1 MSDALLVE
9 TSLSARSQFIRDNG
23 YEPQCYAMHPETYE
37 EFKQQCSHS
46 MKDVP
51 ESPGPIRSEIFGVKI
66 VQDDS
71 VPKGQV
77 EPRRNDNGKRC

>member
-1 MSDALLVE
+1 MDRTLLVGV
-9 TSLSARSQFIRDNG
+9 SLAARSQFIRDNG

-37 EFKQQCSHS
+37 EFKQRCACY
-46 MKDVP
+46 MKDAP
-51 ESPGPIRSEIFGVKI
+51 LLPLPLRSEIFGVKI

-77 EPRRNDNGKRC
+77 EPRRN